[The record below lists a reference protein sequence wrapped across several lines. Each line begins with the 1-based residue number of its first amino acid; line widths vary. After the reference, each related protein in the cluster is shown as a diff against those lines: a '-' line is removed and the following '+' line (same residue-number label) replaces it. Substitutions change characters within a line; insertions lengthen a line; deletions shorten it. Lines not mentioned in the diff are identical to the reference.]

1 LSQCTSDFHPSIA
14 LLCRS
19 STLGLLHLSAWFTT
33 LQEIVSITMN
43 IMDTNATRSV
53 ADGADKSVSF
63 SFTSAGKALTSRSK
77 PSNSKSAS
85 HSSSA
90 AGTAALTA
98 GTGAGAGAATEMV
111 NGVAVRKGMDI
122 MTLDDVSEHEH
133 EPSQSFLDDGD
144 RLGELPR
151 VDAAAT
157 QRGAGASSAAKPA
170 GAASEAPPVV
180 SAQFKMVD
188 AGLRSIIGDMVRAI
202 EVAVWDAAMER

>member
-1 LSQCTSDFHPSIA
+1 
-14 LLCRS
+14 
-19 STLGLLHLSAWFTT
+19 
-33 LQEIVSITMN
+33 MN

-77 PSNSKSAS
+77 PSNSKAAS
-85 HSSSA
+85 SNGSS
-90 AGTAALTA
+90 T
-98 GTGAGAGAATEMV
+98 AGAGSAGDLV

-122 MTLDDVSEHEH
+122 LTVDDVSEH

-144 RLGELPR
+144 KLGELPR
-151 VDAAAT
+151 VDGAAVP
-157 QRGAGASSAAKPA
+157 RGAGATNATKSA
-170 GAASEAPPVV
+170 GATNEAPPMV

-188 AGLRSIIGDMVRAI
+188 AGLKSIITDMVKAI